1 MKKNIQE
8 ISSCP
13 FCNGEIFIKEV
24 ECSHCHTEIRGHFRP
39 NRFNLFS
46 KEQLYFI
53 EVFLKN
59 EGNIKLVEKDLGI
72 SYPTVK
78 SKLQKIT
85 GILGYRPQENKEE
98 SEEKSKER
106 IILLKQLQD
115 GKSNVDEILK
125 KLGELK

>member
-1 MKKNIQE
+1 MELIMQAFSN
-8 ISSCP
+8 CP
-13 FCNGEIFIKEV
+13 FCNGEVFIKEF
-24 ECSHCHTEIRGHFRP
+24 ECSNCHTEIRGKFRQ

-78 SKLQKIT
+78 GKLQKI
-85 GILGYRPQENKEE
+85 IEVLGYSSQSAKEE
-98 SEEKSKER
+98 LESQKTER
-106 IILLKQLQD
+106 MKLLKDLKNGTAD
-115 GKSNVDEILK
+115 VAETLK

>member
-1 MKKNIQE
+1 MQAFSN
-8 ISSCP
+8 CP
-13 FCNGEIFIKEV
+13 FCKGEVFIKEF
-24 ECSHCHTEIRGHFRP
+24 ECSHCHTEIRGKFRQ

-78 SKLQKIT
+78 SKLQKII
-85 GILGYRPQENKEE
+85 GILGYTDPSAQEEIE
-98 SEEKSKER
+98 SQKQER
-106 IILLKQLQD
+106 LALLDQLKN
-115 GKSNVDEILK
+115 GKADVVETLK